1 MGNRAV
7 ISFKDEY
14 TNKEDS
20 PSIYLHWNGGR
31 DSVEA
36 FLKAAK
42 IIGIREDSS
51 YCCARVAQMIGNWF
65 GGILS
70 VGVGT
75 YSTLDADNFNNGVY
89 WVENFEII
97 DREFFT
103 GKEQQKHDHNNL
115 VREILLANQKP
126 FDLSDELI
134 SNFDK
139 EVA

>member
-14 TNKEDS
+14 INKDDS

-42 IIGIREDSS
+42 IIGIRSDGS
-51 YCCARVAQMIGNWF
+51 YCCARMAQMIGNWM

-75 YSTLDADNFNNGVY
+75 YSTLDTDNFNNGVY

-103 GKEQQKHDHNNL
+103 GKEQQKHDQDNL

-134 SNFDK
+134 NNFNR